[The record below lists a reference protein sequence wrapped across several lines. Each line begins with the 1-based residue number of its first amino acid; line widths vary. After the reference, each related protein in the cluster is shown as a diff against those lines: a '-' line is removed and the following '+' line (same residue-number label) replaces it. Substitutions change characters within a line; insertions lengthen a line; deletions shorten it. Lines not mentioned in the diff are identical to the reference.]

1 MMTQSDPEPEIVTP
15 RILTRRERHRIATV
29 DEIIQVGR
37 AMLRQGREV
46 TLRALATEMGLTPP
60 ALYRYVDNLAALNE
74 LLANAIFVDV
84 VREMAEAGEPYGE
97 QDPAAQIVAAATAF
111 RAWALD
117 NRAEFQLVFVTTPLS
132 GDRSIR
138 VESGRRSHP
147 LARGVTGRGTQGVE
161 MFADHFGGM
170 LVRLRSQRPFPVPA
184 PAELD
189 PQFVAIHSHAQQG
202 RSDLAALLGE
212 DALGMVWLFEFA
224 WAQLF
229 AIVTLE
235 VFGHVRPRL
244 IDSGAVFQAQ
254 MREIGRRVG
263 MDDDWDRLVGVSKEV
278 VDRRAARSAGPASN
292 PRAGRPG
299 LLR

>member
-1 MMTQSDPEPEIVTP
+1 
-15 RILTRRERHRIATV
+15 
-29 DEIIQVGR
+29 
-37 AMLRQGREV
+37 V
-46 TLRALATEMGLTPP
+46 TLRALAMEMGLTPP

-84 VREMAEAGEPYGE
+84 VHEMAEAGEPYGE
-97 QDPAAQIVAAATAF
+97 RDPAAQIVAAATAF

-117 NRAEFQLVFVTTPLS
+117 NKAEFQLVFVTGSLS
-132 GDRSIR
+132 GDRAIT
-138 VESGRRSHP
+138 VEAGKPSHP
-147 LARGVTGRGTQGVE
+147 LSRGINGRGTRGVD

-170 LVRLRSQRPFPVPA
+170 LVRLWKQRPFPVPT

-189 PQFVAIHSHAQQG
+189 PEFVAIHSHARQG
-202 RSDLAALLGE
+202 QSDLAALLGK

-263 MDDDWDRLVGVSKEV
+263 MEDDWDRLVGVSQEV
-278 VDRRAARSAGPASN
+278 LARRAARGAGSGKAPD

-299 LLR
+299 SPPR